1 MDVRAGAVA
10 ALTEAAGLVVPVA
23 CAGCGRWDVA
33 LCPACRALLGA
44 PPARCE
50 HDAPMLAGDWSG
62 RPLPTW
68 SLGPY
73 RGALRSIVLAWKNH
87 RREDIA
93 PAVLAGAA
101 AAARTWAG
109 DPQLRAALAHAFG
122 TADVF
127 GTADAATT
135 KDAFGTTEDAFGTT
149 DAAAPSTPQIR
160 APDVLVVPAPSGWR
174 RRLMRRLVVAALADA
189 VGHGLA
195 TGFREEE
202 RPPVGRVVVVDALRR
217 RRGGA
222 HQAGLGARGRAANR
236 AGNIA
241 CLTALEGAVV
251 VLVDD
256 VLTTGATLA
265 ASRGAIEEAGGLV
278 AAALVLASTPAPG
291 HVAKSRGEPARPN
304 AVMKG
309 YGPGPTLP

>member
-1 MDVRAGAVA
+1 MDVRARAVA

-33 LCPACRALLGA
+33 LCPGCRALLGA

-93 PAVLAGAA
+93 PAVLAGAT

-109 DPQLRAALAHAFG
+109 DPQLRATLAHAFD
-122 TADVF
+122 TADP
-127 GTADAATT
+127 AT
-135 KDAFGTTEDAFGTT
+135 TT
-149 DAAAPSTPQIR
+149 DAVGTTGPATTSTPQFR
-160 APDVLVVPAPSGWR
+160 APDLLVVPAPSGWR

-189 VGHGLA
+189 VGQGLA
-195 TGFREEE
+195 TGFRADE
-202 RPPVGRVVVVDALRR
+202 RPSVGRVVVVDALRR

-265 ASRGAIEEAGGLV
+265 ASRAAIEEAGGLV
-278 AAALVLASTPAPG
+278 AAALTLASTPAPG
-291 HVAKSRGEPARPN
+291 HVAN
-304 AVMKG
+304 L
-309 YGPGPTLP
+309 PGRSMS